1 MTGTE
6 NVLPRTPK
14 PRSLQDD
21 LLQDLRRTT
30 PLPPRPASA
39 ARSRGGESGT
49 VSGGGGGKDRGS
61 DAATVEVR
69 VSRSRWTSLRVRSNP
84 GRSGFEVSAG
94 PLRLSLA
101 VVDR

>member
-1 MTGTE
+1 VTGTE
-6 NVLPRTPK
+6 NPLPRSPRA
-14 PRSLQDD
+14 RSLQDD

-30 PLPPRPASA
+30 PLPPRPSSA
-39 ARSRGGESGT
+39 ARSRGGQAGT
-49 VSGGGGGKDRGS
+49 ARSTE
-61 DAATVEVR
+61 AATVEVR

-84 GRSGFEVSAG
+84 GRSGFELSAG

>member
-1 MTGTE
+1 MTD
-6 NVLPRTPK
+6 NLLPRTPRT
-14 PRSLQDD
+14 RSLQDD

-30 PLPPRPASA
+30 PLPPRTASPA
-39 ARSRGGESGT
+39 ARSRGEQPAGSGT
-49 VSGGGGGKDRGS
+49 GRTTE
-61 DAATVEVR
+61 AATVEVR
-69 VSRSRWTSLRVRSNP
+69 VTRSRWTSLRVRSNP

>member
-1 MTGTE
+1 MTD
-6 NVLPRTPK
+6 NLLPRTPR

-30 PLPPRPASA
+30 PLPPGPASPA
-39 ARSRGGESGT
+39 ARSRGERSADGGT
-49 VSGGGGGKDRGS
+49 ERAA

-69 VSRSRWTSLRVRSNP
+69 VTRSRWTSLRVRSHP

>member
-6 NVLPRTPK
+6 NLLPRTPR

-30 PLPPRPASA
+30 PLSPQPSSA
-39 ARSRGGESGT
+39 ARPRGEQAGT
-49 VSGGGGGKDRGS
+49 DRTDG
-61 DAATVEVR
+61 ATVEVR
-69 VSRSRWTSLRVRSNP
+69 VTRSRWSSLRVRSNP
-84 GRSGFEVSAG
+84 GRSGIEVSAG

>member
-6 NVLPRTPK
+6 NPHPRAPRA
-14 PRSLQDD
+14 RSLQDD

-39 ARSRGGESGT
+39 GRSRSENPATKSGT
-49 VSGGGGGKDRGS
+49 E
-61 DAATVEVR
+61 AATVEVR

>member
-6 NVLPRTPK
+6 NLLPRTPR

-30 PLPPRPASA
+30 PPSPRPSSA
-39 ARSRGGESGT
+39 ARPRGEQPGN
-49 VSGGGGGKDRGS
+49 DRSADG
-61 DAATVEVR
+61 ATVEVR
-69 VSRSRWTSLRVRSNP
+69 VTRSRWSSLRVRSNP
-84 GRSGFEVSAG
+84 GRSGIEVSAG

-101 VVDR
+101 VVAR

>member
-1 MTGTE
+1 MTD
-6 NVLPRTPK
+6 NLLPRTPR

-30 PLPPRPASA
+30 PLPPRPSSPA
-39 ARSRGGESGT
+39 ARSRGEQPGD
-49 VSGGGGGKDRGS
+49 GKARGNET
-61 DAATVEVR
+61 AAVEVR
-69 VSRSRWTSLRVRSNP
+69 VTRSRWTSLRVRSNP

>member
-1 MTGTE
+1 VTD
-6 NVLPRTPK
+6 NLLPRTPR

-21 LLQDLRRTT
+21 LLQDLRRAT
-30 PLPPRPASA
+30 PLPPRTASA
-39 ARSRGGESGT
+39 AGRLRGEQPAGRT
-49 VSGGGGGKDRGS
+49 T

-69 VSRSRWTSLRVRSNP
+69 VTRSRWTSLRVRSHP

>member
-1 MTGTE
+1 MTAPE
-6 NVLPRTPK
+6 NPTPRAPRT
-14 PRSLQDD
+14 RSLQDD
-21 LLQDLRRTT
+21 LMQDLRRTT
-30 PLPPRPASA
+30 PLPPRPSSPG
-39 ARSRGGESGT
+39 RTRGEHPATGPHPN
-49 VSGGGGGKDRGS
+49 RS

-69 VSRSRWTSLRVRSNP
+69 VTRSRWTSLRVRSNP

>member
-1 MTGTE
+1 VTD
-6 NVLPRTPK
+6 NLLPRSPRQ
-14 PRSLQDD
+14 RSLQDD
-21 LLQDLRRTT
+21 LLQDLRRAT
-30 PLPPRPASA
+30 PLAPRPSSPAG
-39 ARSRGGESGT
+39 RSRGERVGDAG
-49 VSGGGGGKDRGS
+49 DRS
-61 DAATVEVR
+61 RTADAATVEVR

>member
-6 NVLPRTPK
+6 NLLPRTPR
-14 PRSLQDD
+14 PRSLQED

-30 PLPPRPASA
+30 PPPRPSSA
-39 ARSRGGESGT
+39 ARSRSEQS
-49 VSGGGGGKDRGS
+49 GKDRS
-61 DAATVEVR
+61 TDAATVEVR
-69 VSRSRWTSLRVRSNP
+69 VSRSRWTSLRVRANP

>member
-6 NVLPRTPK
+6 NLLPRAPK
-14 PRSLQDD
+14 PSSLQDD

-30 PLPPRPASA
+30 PLPPRAASA
-39 ARSRGGESGT
+39 GRARGEQPGSGT
-49 VSGGGGGKDRGS
+49 QRSA

>member
-1 MTGTE
+1 MTD
-6 NVLPRTPK
+6 NLLPRPPRT
-14 PRSLQDD
+14 RSLQDD

-30 PLPPRPASA
+30 PLPPRPSSPA
-39 ARSRGGESGT
+39 ARSRGERTGD
-49 VSGGGGGKDRGS
+49 GGAPGRS
-61 DAATVEVR
+61 SEAATVEVR
-69 VSRSRWTSLRVRSNP
+69 VTRSRWTSLRVRSNP

>member
-1 MTGTE
+1 MTD
-6 NVLPRTPK
+6 NLLPRTPR

-39 ARSRGGESGT
+39 AARTRGEQGA
-49 VSGGGGGKDRGS
+49 GGKGHGKNGSS

-69 VSRSRWTSLRVRSNP
+69 VTRSRWTSLRVRSNP

>member
-6 NVLPRTPK
+6 NLLPRSPRT
-14 PRSLQDD
+14 RSLQED

-30 PLPPRPASA
+30 PLPPRPSSA
-39 ARSRGGESGT
+39 ARSRGEQS
-49 VSGGGGGKDRGS
+49 SKDRS
-61 DAATVEVR
+61 TDAATVEVR
-69 VSRSRWTSLRVRSNP
+69 VSRSRWTSLRVRANP

>member
-1 MTGTE
+1 MTD
-6 NVLPRTPK
+6 NLLPRSPK

-30 PLPPRPASA
+30 PLPPRPSSPA
-39 ARSRGGESGT
+39 ARSRGEQPTGAKGRGT
-49 VSGGGGGKDRGS
+49 

-69 VSRSRWTSLRVRSNP
+69 VTRSRWTSLRVRSNP

>member
-1 MTGTE
+1 MTD
-6 NVLPRTPK
+6 NLPPRTPRT
-14 PRSLQDD
+14 RSLQDD

-30 PLPPRPASA
+30 PLPPRPSSPAG
-39 ARSRGGESGT
+39 RSRGDHPGAAGATGRTTE
-49 VSGGGGGKDRGS
+49 
-61 DAATVEVR
+61 AATVEVR
-69 VSRSRWTSLRVRSNP
+69 VTRSRWTSLRVRSNP

>member
-6 NVLPRTPK
+6 NLLPRTPRA
-14 PRSLQDD
+14 RSLQDD
-21 LLQDLRRTT
+21 LLHDLRHTT
-30 PLPPRPASA
+30 PLPPRPSSA
-39 ARSRGGESGT
+39 ARPRGEQS
-49 VSGGGGGKDRGS
+49 GKDGRT

-69 VSRSRWTSLRVRSNP
+69 VTRSRWTSLRVRSNP

>member
-1 MTGTE
+1 MTD
-6 NVLPRTPK
+6 NLPPRTPRT
-14 PRSLQDD
+14 RSLQDD

-30 PLPPRPASA
+30 PLPPRTAPAA
-39 ARSRGGESGT
+39 ARSRGEQPA
-49 VSGGGGGKDRGS
+49 GGGTGRANE
-61 DAATVEVR
+61 AATVEVR
-69 VSRSRWTSLRVRSNP
+69 VTRSRWTSLRVRSNP

>member
-6 NVLPRTPK
+6 NLLPRTPR
-14 PRSLQDD
+14 PRSLQED
-21 LLQDLRRTT
+21 LLQDLRRPT
-30 PLPPRPASA
+30 PLSPRPSSA
-39 ARSRGGESGT
+39 GRSSAGRSRGEQSGT
-49 VSGGGGGKDRGS
+49 DRSS
-61 DAATVEVR
+61 DGATVEVR
-69 VSRSRWTSLRVRSNP
+69 VTRSRWTSLRVRSNP

>member
-1 MTGTE
+1 MTD
-6 NVLPRTPK
+6 NLLPRTPR

-30 PLPPRPASA
+30 PLPPRPSSPA
-39 ARSRGGESGT
+39 ARSRGEQPGDGK
-49 VSGGGGGKDRGS
+49 GRGKDGGTE
-61 DAATVEVR
+61 AAAVEVR
-69 VSRSRWTSLRVRSNP
+69 VTRSRWTSLRVRSNP

>member
-6 NVLPRTPK
+6 NLLPRTPRT
-14 PRSLQDD
+14 RSLQDD
-21 LLQDLRRTT
+21 LLQDLRRAT
-30 PLPPRPASA
+30 PLPPRPGAVRPRGA
-39 ARSRGGESGT
+39 QPPAGGGEPR
-49 VSGGGGGKDRGS
+49 DRGT

-69 VSRSRWTSLRVRSNP
+69 VTRSRWTSLRVRSNP

>member
-6 NVLPRTPK
+6 NLLPRTPRA
-14 PRSLQDD
+14 RSLQDD

-30 PLPPRPASA
+30 PLPPRPPAL
-39 ARSRGGESGT
+39 ARSRGEQSG
-49 VSGGGGGKDRGS
+49 KERGTE
-61 DAATVEVR
+61 AATVEVR
-69 VSRSRWTSLRVRSNP
+69 VTRSRWTSLRVRSNP
-84 GRSGFEVSAG
+84 GRSGIEVSAG

>member
-1 MTGTE
+1 MTD
-6 NVLPRTPK
+6 NPLPRTPRS
-14 PRSLQDD
+14 RSLQDD

-30 PLPPRPASA
+30 PLPPRPSSPA
-39 ARSRGGESGT
+39 ARSRGEQPA
-49 VSGGGGGKDRGS
+49 DGS
-61 DAATVEVR
+61 KGRTGDAATVEVR
-69 VSRSRWTSLRVRSNP
+69 VTRSRWTSLRVRSNP